1 MKQARLEYIE
11 IRSTAGASFLLFK
24 QNTILYLFFFSR
36 VPYLD
41 IFAYLLNN
49 IQSRCK
55 EQKMKYLRI
64 DKHHILFCAV
74 LRRENTFIYFFI
86 FVIIHLRSAVERNIS
101 LAPARCVCKILQHLR
116 PFITGLLCILYI
128 CKIWTL
134 KQSKQI
140 SHLPSLSPQ
149 GNYIWN
155 KIRHIVKSE

>member
-24 QNTILYLFFFSR
+24 QNTILYLFFFLSR

-41 IFAYLLNN
+41 IFTYLLNN

-64 DKHHILFCAV
+64 GKHHILFCAL
-74 LRRENTFIYFFI
+74 LRRENTFIYFLYL

-140 SHLPSLSPQ
+140 SQLPSLSPQ
-149 GNYIWN
+149 GNLKQN
-155 KIRHIVKSE
+155 SSHC